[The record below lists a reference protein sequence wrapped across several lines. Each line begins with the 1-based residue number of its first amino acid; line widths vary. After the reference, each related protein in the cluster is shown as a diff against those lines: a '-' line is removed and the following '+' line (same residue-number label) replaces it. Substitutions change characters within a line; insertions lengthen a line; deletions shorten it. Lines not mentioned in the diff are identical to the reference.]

1 MNLIASAPGLGSP
14 FGIFGYVESTQCRL
28 RRSMQVTYNRNDPT
42 GGTSAARDNPLNG
55 APRAKRPGRNK
66 LEKPALAGYERSKAS
81 KAMADQQNLETARP
95 DTADPAVALAKA
107 LGQWPPAPPKA
118 LASRTPGKVPGM
130 LAPTVESLAQELGL
144 KLGDQNQLTIRRIK
158 RGKGYAFVRAN
169 GAHIRDART
178 IRRLH
183 AMAVPPAYAEVRYS
197 PDPTSHLQ
205 AVGRDAAGRLQ
216 YRYHA
221 DWEKVREHRKAH
233 RLAKLVAALPKIRR
247 NVSMHL
253 SGEEPTREFALSA
266 VIELI
271 ARTAIRPGNE
281 SYARLNGTRGA
292 TTLLKSN
299 VTLEDD
305 SIVLTFKAKG
315 GKAVKKECNAAK
327 LVRAIGILQSLPGRR
342 MFQYRDASG
351 VVRTVSTTTVNGFLR
366 EIAGIKIS
374 LKDFRTLMASAVVL
388 ESLSRISPAKSARG
402 RKRQVLDAIRAAAD
416 RLSNTPAICRKSYV
430 HDTIVTAFEDGIL
443 ERFAATMKG
452 CRSQK
457 KREQLLAEVVM
468 AAAA

>member
-1 MNLIASAPGLGSP
+1 M
-14 FGIFGYVESTQCRL
+14 T
-28 RRSMQVTYNRNDPT
+28 
-42 GGTSAARDNPLNG
+42 
-55 APRAKRPGRNK
+55 
-66 LEKPALAGYERSKAS
+66 
-81 KAMADQQNLETARP
+81 DQQNFEAAPL
-95 DTADPAVALAKA
+95 ADPAVALAEA
-107 LGQWPPAPPKA
+107 LGQLPKTPAEKPK
-118 LASRTPGKVPGM
+118 LNGTASVQT
-130 LAPTVESLAQELGL
+130 LAQEVGL
-144 KLGDQNQLTIRRIK
+144 TLGDQNELTIRRIK
-158 RGKGYAFVRAN
+158 RGKSYSFVRAN
-169 GAHIRDART
+169 GTAIRHAGT
-178 IRRLH
+178 IRRLN
-183 AMAVPPAYAEVRYS
+183 AMAMPPAYVEVRYS
-197 PDPTSHLQ
+197 PDPNSHLQ

-247 NVSMHL
+247 NVSAHL
-253 SGEEPTREFALSA
+253 SGDAPTREFALAA

-305 SIVLTFKAKG
+305 CVVLTFKAKG
-315 GKAVKKECNAAK
+315 GKAVRKECDAAK
-327 LVRAIGILQSLPGRR
+327 LVRAIRILRDLPGKR

-351 VVRTVSTTTVNGFLR
+351 TVRGVSTTTVNGFLR

-388 ESLSRISPAKSARG
+388 ESLSRISPAASARG
-402 RKRQVLDAIRAAAD
+402 RKRQVLDAVRAAAD
-416 RLSNTPAICRKSYV
+416 ELSNTPAICRKSYV

-452 CRSQK
+452 YRSQS
-457 KREQLLAEVVM
+457 KREQLLAQVVT

>member
-1 MNLIASAPGLGSP
+1 M
-14 FGIFGYVESTQCRL
+14 T
-28 RRSMQVTYNRNDPT
+28 
-42 GGTSAARDNPLNG
+42 
-55 APRAKRPGRNK
+55 
-66 LEKPALAGYERSKAS
+66 
-81 KAMADQQNLETARP
+81 DQQNFEPAAPAL
-95 DTADPAVALAKA
+95 ADPAVALAKA
-107 LGQWPPAPPKA
+107 LGQWPPARPKKLSPRA
-118 LASRTPGKVPGM
+118 GANPVPS
-130 LAPTVESLAQELGL
+130 VESLASELGL
-144 KLGDQNQLTIRRIK
+144 TLGDQNQLTIRRVK
-158 RGKGYAFVRAN
+158 RGKSYSFVRAN
-169 GAHIRDART
+169 GSHIRDPRT

-197 PDPTSHLQ
+197 PDPNSHLQ

-216 YRYHA
+216 YRYHS
-221 DWEKVREHRKAH
+221 DWEKIREHRKAH
-233 RLAKLVAALPKIRR
+233 RLARLVAALPKIRR

-253 SGEEPTREFALSA
+253 SGEVPTREFALSA

-305 SIVLTFKAKG
+305 CVVLTFKAKG
-315 GKAVKKECNAAK
+315 GKAVKKECDAAK
-327 LVRAIGILQSLPGRR
+327 LVRAIGILRTLPGRR
-342 MFQYRDASG
+342 MFQYRENSG
-351 VVRTVSTTTVNGFLR
+351 NVRTVSTVQVNAFLR

-388 ESLSRISPAKSARG
+388 ESLSRISPASSARG
-402 RKRQVLDAIRAAAD
+402 RKRQVLQAIRAAAD

-452 CRSQK
+452 YRSQK
-457 KREQLLAEVVM
+457 KREQLLAQVVM

>member
-1 MNLIASAPGLGSP
+1 M
-14 FGIFGYVESTQCRL
+14 
-28 RRSMQVTYNRNDPT
+28 M
-42 GGTSAARDNPLNG
+42 
-55 APRAKRPGRNK
+55 
-66 LEKPALAGYERSKAS
+66 
-81 KAMADQQNLETARP
+81 DQQNFEATRP
-95 DTADPAVALAKA
+95 VSADPAVALAKA
-107 LGQWPPAPPKA
+107 LGQWPKA
-118 LASRTPGKVPGM
+118 LPAKPQLHAKASVEFHTK
-130 LAPTVESLAQELGL
+130 AAVESLARELGL
-144 KLGDQNQLTIRRIK
+144 KLGDQNELTIRRIK
-158 RGKGYAFVRAN
+158 RGKSYSFVRAN
-169 GAHIRDART
+169 GSRIRDART

-183 AMAVPPAYAEVRYS
+183 AMAVPPAYRQVRYS
-197 PDPTSHLQ
+197 HDPNSHLQ

-233 RLAKLVAALPKIRR
+233 RLARLVGALPKIRR
-247 NVSMHL
+247 NVSKYL
-253 SGEEPTREFALSA
+253 SGDQPTREFALSA

-305 SIVLTFKAKG
+305 CVVLTFKAKG
-315 GKAVKKECNAAK
+315 GKAVRKECDAAK
-327 LVRAIGILQSLPGRR
+327 LVRAIGILRGVPGKR
-342 MFQYRDASG
+342 MFQYRDNSG
-351 VVRTVSTTTVNGFLR
+351 TVRAVSTTTVNAFLR

-388 ESLSRISPAKSARG
+388 ESLSRISPAASARG
-402 RKRQVLDAIRAAAD
+402 RRKQVLEAVRAAAD
-416 RLSNTPAICRKSYV
+416 ELSNTPAICRKSYV

-452 CRSQK
+452 TRSQSR
-457 KREQLLAEVVM
+457 REQLLAQVVT
-468 AAAA
+468 AAAAV

>member
-1 MNLIASAPGLGSP
+1 M
-14 FGIFGYVESTQCRL
+14 TD
-28 RRSMQVTYNRNDPT
+28 QVNFEAT
-42 GGTSAARDNPLNG
+42 
-55 APRAKRPGRNK
+55 RPV
-66 LEKPALAGYERSKAS
+66 S
-81 KAMADQQNLETARP
+81 
-95 DTADPAVALAKA
+95 ADPAVDPAVVLAEA
-107 LGQWPPAPPKA
+107 LGPLPQESPKGPLKAPAKVPSPKA
-118 LASRTPGKVPGM
+118 KLEPK
-130 LAPTVESLAQELGL
+130 LTVESLAQELGL
-144 KLGDQNQLTIRRIK
+144 KLGDQNELTIRRVK
-158 RGKGYAFVRAN
+158 RGKRYSFIRAN
-169 GAHIRDART
+169 GTPIRHVGT
-178 IRRLH
+178 IKRLNS
-183 AMAVPPAYAEVRYS
+183 MAVPPAYRDVRYS
-197 PDPTSHLQ
+197 PDPASHLQ
-205 AVGRDAAGRLQ
+205 AVGLDAAGRLQ

-221 DWEKVREHRKAH
+221 DWEKVREQRKAH
-233 RLAKLVAALPKIRR
+233 RLARLVAALPKIRR

-305 SIVLTFKAKG
+305 SLVLTFTAKG
-315 GKAVKKECNAAK
+315 GKAVRKECDAAK
-327 LVRAIGILQSLPGRR
+327 LVRAIGILRGVPGKR
-342 MFQYRDASG
+342 MFQYRDNSG
-351 VVRTVSTTTVNGFLR
+351 TVRTVSTTTVNGFLR

-388 ESLSRISPAKSARG
+388 ESLSRISPAASARG
-402 RKRQVLDAIRAAAD
+402 RKKQVLEAVRAAAD
-416 RLSNTPAICRKSYV
+416 ELSNTPAICRKSYV

-452 CRSQK
+452 YRSQS
-457 KREQLLAEVVM
+457 KREALLAQVVT

>member
-1 MNLIASAPGLGSP
+1 M
-14 FGIFGYVESTQCRL
+14 T
-28 RRSMQVTYNRNDPT
+28 
-42 GGTSAARDNPLNG
+42 
-55 APRAKRPGRNK
+55 
-66 LEKPALAGYERSKAS
+66 
-81 KAMADQQNLETARP
+81 DQQNFAAAQS
-95 DTADPAVALAKA
+95 DSADPAVALAKA
-107 LGQWPPAPPKA
+107 LGQWPKAEPAKPA
-118 LASRTPGKVPGM
+118 LNGKTSVEE
-130 LAPTVESLAQELGL
+130 LAGELGL
-144 KLGDQNQLTIRRIK
+144 KLGDQNELTIRRIR
-158 RGKGYAFVRAN
+158 RGKGYSFVRAN
-169 GAHIRDART
+169 GAHIRCART

-183 AMAVPPAYAEVRYS
+183 AMAVPPAYREVRYA
-197 PDPTSHLQ
+197 PDPNSHLQ

-247 NVSMHL
+247 KVSMHL
-253 SGEEPTREFALSA
+253 AGEEPTREFALSA

-305 SIVLTFKAKG
+305 SVVLTFKAKG

-327 LVRAIGILQSLPGRR
+327 LVRAIGILRTLPGKR
-342 MFQYRDASG
+342 MFQYRDAG
-351 VVRTVSTTTVNGFLR
+351 GAVRTVSTTTVNGFLR

-388 ESLSRISPAKSARG
+388 ESLSRITPAASARG
-402 RKRQVLDAIRAAAD
+402 RRRQVLEAVRAAAD
-416 RLSNTPAICRKSYV
+416 ELSNTPAICRKSYV
-430 HDTIVTAFEDGIL
+430 HDTIVTAFEEGIL